1 VRQGHLGWF
10 EFQSFV
16 AQIPDDEPWL
26 EAICTLAFTF
36 GFRRGDLT
44 FMKVGQ
50 VDFDRSRIILPAGST
65 KNKMPRSVFF
75 NPSGAPGKLLEAMA
89 KAKRSEHYLFWRD
102 DGSTPVRDFRVSF
115 DNAASSA
122 KITTGSRPGG
132 KLFFHDLRR
141 SCVARLAGDIGLS
154 ESQSMS
160 AVGHLSVDV
169 HRRYKIISDNSA
181 REIAR
186 KIDPDV

>member
-75 NPSGAPGKLLEAMA
+75 NPSGAPGKLLKAMA
-89 KAKRSEHYLFWRD
+89 KGKRSEHYLLWRD

-122 KITTGSRPGG
+122 KITTGSGG